1 MQRRSSSNQLRK
13 QADMNVKGLAK
24 ALDLE
29 TLRKQVEMT
38 TKGLAKVLTLRPIF
52 GNKLT

>member
-1 MQRRSSSNQLRK
+1 
-13 QADMNVKGLAK
+13 MNVKGLAK

-38 TKGLAKVLTLRPIF
+38 TKGIAKVLTLRPIF